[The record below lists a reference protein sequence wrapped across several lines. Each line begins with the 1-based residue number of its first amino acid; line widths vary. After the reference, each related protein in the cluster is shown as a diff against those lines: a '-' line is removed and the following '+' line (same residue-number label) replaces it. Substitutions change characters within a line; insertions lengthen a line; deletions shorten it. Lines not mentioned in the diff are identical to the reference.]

1 MQAVTTVLAV
11 EYAGLTVIGHVREH
25 NEDRLGWVAI
35 DGEAP
40 YVTPAEEHNLAASVA
55 RSGLGLVFAV
65 ADGLGGYGGGEVASG
80 MAVESS
86 LGQAQRSL
94 AAGGRVPGIL
104 RDAFNRAN
112 QAILDAAISG
122 QGGRKM
128 QSTLSTLVM
137 TPGEAHLGHVGD
149 SRVYRR
155 RAGEL
160 ELLTTDHSQVMEL
173 LTTDHSQVM
182 ELLRMHIITPEQAIE
197 HPARYALTRSVG
209 GNLMVRTD
217 IRNESLERQDTFLLC
232 SDGLWSNVTSS
243 EITAALAEPP
253 AETCRALVDLA
264 LERGGEDNAT
274 AMVVRVREAGQR
286 PEAPQG
292 WRRLFS

>member
-55 RSGLGLVFAV
+55 KSGLGLVFAV

-173 LTTDHSQVM
+173 L
-182 ELLRMHIITPEQAIE
+182 RMHIITPEQAIT

-209 GNLMVRTD
+209 GDITVRTD
-217 IRNESLERQDTFLLC
+217 VRNERLEPDDTFLLC

>member
-1 MQAVTTVLAV
+1 MQAVTSALAV

-25 NEDRLGWVAI
+25 NEDRLGWVAL
-35 DGEAP
+35 DGGAP
-40 YVTPAEEHNLAASVA
+40 FVTPPEEHTLTQSVA
-55 RSGLGLVFAV
+55 TSDLGLVFAV

-80 MAVESS
+80 MAVEAS
-86 LGQAQRSL
+86 LEQTQKNL
-94 AAGGRVPGIL
+94 AGGGRVPGTL

-122 QGGRKM
+122 KGGRKM
-128 QSTLSTLVM
+128 QSTLSALVI

-155 RAGEL
+155 REGEL
-160 ELLTTDHSQVMEL
+160 EL

-209 GNLMVRTD
+209 GNIMVRID
-217 IRNESLERQDTFLLC
+217 IRNERLEKDDTFLLC

-243 EITAALAEPP
+243 EVAEALNLQP
-253 AETCRALVDLA
+253 ADACKRLVDLA
-264 LERGGEDNAT
+264 LERGGDDNAT
-274 AMVVRVREAGQR
+274 AMVIRVREAGQR

>member
-1 MQAVTTVLAV
+1 VAKSEV
-11 EYAGLTVIGHVREH
+11 GLI
-25 NEDRLGWVAI
+25 
-35 DGEAP
+35 
-40 YVTPAEEHNLAASVA
+40 
-55 RSGLGLVFAV
+55 FAV

-80 MAVESS
+80 MAVEAS
-86 LGQAQRSL
+86 LGQAQKSL
-94 AAGGRVPGIL
+94 AGGGRVPATL

-112 QAILDAAISG
+112 QAILDAAIG
-122 QGGRKM
+122 GKGGRKM
-128 QSTLSTLVM
+128 QSTLSALVI

-155 RAGEL
+155 REGEL
-160 ELLTTDHSQVMEL
+160 EL

-182 ELLRMHIITPEQAIE
+182 ELLRMHIITPEQAVE

-209 GNLMVRTD
+209 GDIMVRID
-217 IRNESLERQDTFLLC
+217 IRNERLEPEDTFLLC

-243 EITAALAEPP
+243 EVASALSLQPDEACK
-253 AETCRALVDLA
+253 TLVDLA
-264 LERGGEDNAT
+264 LGRGGDDNAT
-274 AMVVRVREAGQR
+274 AMVIRVREAGQR

>member
-1 MQAVTTVLAV
+1 MQAVISTLAV
-11 EYAGLTVIGHVREH
+11 EYAGLTVIGKVREH
-25 NEDRLGWVAI
+25 NEDRLGWVAL
-35 DGEAP
+35 DGAAP
-40 YVTPAEEHNLAASVA
+40 FITPAEEHTLTQSVA
-55 RSGLGLVFAV
+55 TSDVGLVFAV

-80 MAVESS
+80 MAGEAS
-86 LGQAQRSL
+86 LSQTQKGL
-94 AAGGRVPGIL
+94 VGGSRVPGTL

-112 QAILDAAISG
+112 QAILDAALSG
-122 QGGRKM
+122 KGGRKM
-128 QSTLSTLVM
+128 QSTLSALVI

-155 RAGEL
+155 REGEL
-160 ELLTTDHSQVMEL
+160 EL

-209 GNLMVRTD
+209 NDITVRTD
-217 IRNESLERQDTFLLC
+217 IRSESLDAEDAFLLC

-243 EITAALAEPP
+243 EISKAMDRSP
-253 AETCRALVDLA
+253 AEACRWLVDLA
-264 LERGGEDNAT
+264 LGRGGDDNAT
-274 AMVVRVREAGQR
+274 AMAIRVRTAGQR
-286 PEAPQG
+286 PEVPQG

>member
-1 MQAVTTVLAV
+1 MQAVTTALAV

-55 RSGLGLVFAV
+55 TSGLGLVFAV

-122 QGGRKM
+122 HGGRKM

-173 LTTDHSQVM
+173 L
-182 ELLRMHIITPEQAIE
+182 RMHIITPEQAIT

-209 GNLMVRTD
+209 GDITVRTD
-217 IRNESLERQDTFLLC
+217 VRNERLEPDDTFLLC

-243 EITAALAEPP
+243 EIAAALVQPP
-253 AETCRALVDLA
+253 AETCRALVNLA

-286 PEAPQG
+286 PDAPQG

>member
-1 MQAVTTVLAV
+1 MQAVTSTLAV

-25 NEDRLGWVAI
+25 NEDRLGWAAL
-35 DGEAP
+35 DGGAP
-40 YVTPAEEHNLAASVA
+40 FVTPPEEHALTQSVA
-55 RSGLGLVFAV
+55 TSDLGLVFAV

-80 MAVESS
+80 MAVEAS
-86 LGQAQRSL
+86 LSQTQKGL
-94 AAGGRVPGIL
+94 AGGSRVPGTL

-112 QAILDAAISG
+112 QAILDAALSG
-122 QGGRKM
+122 KGGRKM
-128 QSTLSTLVM
+128 QSTLSALVI

-155 RAGEL
+155 REGEL
-160 ELLTTDHSQVMEL
+160 EL

-209 GNLMVRTD
+209 GNLMVRID
-217 IRNESLERQDTFLLC
+217 IRNERLEQDDTFLLC

-243 EITAALAEPP
+243 EVSEALNLQP
-253 AETCRALVDLA
+253 AEACKRLVDLA
-264 LERGGEDNAT
+264 LERGGDDNAT
-274 AMVVRVREAGQR
+274 AMVIRVREAGQR
-286 PEAPQG
+286 PESPQG

>member
-1 MQAVTTVLAV
+1 MQAVTSSLAV

-25 NEDRLGWVAI
+25 NEDRLGWVAV
-35 DGEAP
+35 DGDAP
-40 YVTPAEEHNLAASVA
+40 YVTPATEHTLTETQITSE
-55 RSGLGLVFAV
+55 LGLVFAV

-80 MAVESS
+80 MAVEAS
-86 LGQAQRSL
+86 LTQVQKGISG
-94 AAGGRVPGIL
+94 GGRIPGTL
-104 RDAFNRAN
+104 RDAFNLAN
-112 QAILDAAISG
+112 HTILDAAITG
-122 QGGRKM
+122 VGGRKM
-128 QSTLSTLVM
+128 QSTLSTLVI

-155 RAGEL
+155 RDGEL
-160 ELLTTDHSQVMEL
+160 EL

-209 GNLMVRTD
+209 GDITVRTD
-217 IRNESLERQDTFLLC
+217 VRNERVERGDTFLLC

-243 EITAALAEPP
+243 EIASALRLGAAEA
-253 AETCRALVDLA
+253 CRKLVDLA
-264 LERGGEDNAT
+264 LERGGDDNAT
-274 AMVVRVREAGQR
+274 AMVVCVREAGQR

>member
-1 MQAVTTVLAV
+1 MSQALVV

-25 NEDRLGWVAI
+25 NEDRFGWVAL
-35 DGEAP
+35 DGEPP
-40 YVTPAEEHNLAASVA
+40 YVTPPAEHAIGESTAS
-55 RSGLGLVFAV
+55 SGIGFVFAV
-65 ADGLGGYGGGEVASG
+65 ADGLGGYGGGEIAAG
-80 MAVESS
+80 MAVDAS
-86 LGQAQRSL
+86 LAQAQRAL
-94 AAGGRVPGIL
+94 AGGSRVSGTL

-112 QAILDAAISG
+112 GAILDAALSG
-122 QGGRKM
+122 RGGRKM
-128 QSTLSTLVM
+128 QSTLSALVI

-155 RAGEL
+155 REGEL
-160 ELLTTDHSQVMEL
+160 EL

-182 ELLRMHIITPEQAIE
+182 ELLRMHIISPEQAID

-209 GNLMVRTD
+209 NDITVRTD
-217 IRNESLERQDTFLLC
+217 IRSESLDADDAFLLC

-243 EITAALAEPP
+243 EISKAMDRSP
-253 AETCRALVDLA
+253 AEACRLLVDLA
-264 LERGGEDNAT
+264 LGRGGDDNAT
-274 AMVVRVREAGQR
+274 AMAIRVRAAGQR

>member
-1 MQAVTTVLAV
+1 VQAVTANLSV
-11 EYAGLTVIGHVREH
+11 EYAGLTVIGLVREH
-25 NEDRLGWVAI
+25 NEDRLGWVAL
-35 DGEAP
+35 DSGEP
-40 YVTPAEEHNLAASVA
+40 QITPAAEHIFEQTGAASDI
-55 RSGLGLVFAV
+55 GLVFAV

-86 LGQAQRSL
+86 LKQAQKSL
-94 AAGGRVPGIL
+94 SGGGRIPSAL
-104 RDAFNRAN
+104 RDAFNLAN
-112 QAILDAAISG
+112 NTIMDGALTG
-122 QGGRKM
+122 KGGRKM
-128 QSTLSTLVM
+128 QSTLSMLVL
-137 TPGEAHLGHVGD
+137 TPGEANLGHVGD

-155 RAGEL
+155 REGEL
-160 ELLTTDHSQVMEL
+160 EL

-209 GNLMVRTD
+209 GSLMVRAD
-217 IRNESLERQDTFLLC
+217 VRNERLEADDIFLLC

-243 EITAALAEPP
+243 EIAAALAREP
-253 AETCRALVDLA
+253 AEACRELVDLA
-264 LERGGEDNAT
+264 LGRGGDDNAT

-286 PEAPQG
+286 PETPQG

>member
-1 MQAVTTVLAV
+1 MQAVTTALAV

-35 DGEAP
+35 DGDAP

-55 RSGLGLVFAV
+55 TSGLGLVFAV
-65 ADGLGGYGGGEVASG
+65 ADGLGGYGGGEIASG
-80 MAVESS
+80 MAVAAS
-86 LGQAQRSL
+86 LDQAQRSL
-94 AAGGRVPGIL
+94 AGGGRIPGIL
-104 RDAFNRAN
+104 RDAFNWAN
-112 QAILDAAISG
+112 QAILDAAIAG
-122 QGGRKM
+122 RGGRKM

-155 RAGEL
+155 RAGDL
-160 ELLTTDHSQVMEL
+160 EL

-182 ELLRMHIITPEQAIE
+182 ELLRMHIITPEQAIT

-209 GNLMVRTD
+209 GDITVRTD
-217 IRNESLERQDTFLLC
+217 VRNERLEQDDTFLLC
-232 SDGLWSNVTSS
+232 SDGLWSNVTST
-243 EITAALAEPP
+243 EIAAALARPP
-253 AETCRALVDLA
+253 AETCRTLVDLA
-264 LERGGEDNAT
+264 LERGGDDNAT
-274 AMVVRVREAGQR
+274 AMAIRVREAGQR
-286 PEAPQG
+286 PETPQG

>member
-1 MQAVTTVLAV
+1 MQAVTASLAV

-25 NEDRLGWVAI
+25 NEDRLGWVAL
-35 DGEAP
+35 DGDEP
-40 YVTPAEEHNLAASVA
+40 YVTPAAEHALTQTTLTSD
-55 RSGLGLVFAV
+55 LGLAFAV

-80 MAVESS
+80 MAVEAILNHARKGIS
-86 LGQAQRSL
+86 
-94 AAGGRVPGIL
+94 GGARIPGIL

-112 QAILDAAISG
+112 HEILDAAISG
-122 QGGRKM
+122 RGGRKM
-128 QSTLSTLVM
+128 QSTLSTLVI

-155 RAGEL
+155 REGEL
-160 ELLTTDHSQVMEL
+160 EL

-209 GNLMVRTD
+209 GDITVRTD
-217 IRNESLERQDTFLLC
+217 IRNERVEQGDCFLLC

-243 EITAALAEPP
+243 QIANALELDAAA
-253 AETCRALVDLA
+253 ACRKLIDLA
-264 LERGGEDNAT
+264 LERGGDDNAT

-286 PEAPQG
+286 PETPQG

>member
-1 MQAVTTVLAV
+1 VQAVTATLSV
-11 EYAGLTVIGHVREH
+11 EYAGLTVIGLVREH
-25 NEDRLGWVAI
+25 NEDRLGWIAL
-35 DGEAP
+35 DNGEP
-40 YVTPAEEHNLAASVA
+40 QITPAAEHIFPQAAASSEV
-55 RSGLGLVFAV
+55 GLVFAV

-80 MAVESS
+80 MAVEAC
-86 LGQAQRSL
+86 LTQAKKGLSG
-94 AAGGRVPGIL
+94 GGRIPSTL
-104 RDAFNRAN
+104 RDAFNLAN
-112 QAILDAAISG
+112 HTIMDGALTG
-122 QGGRKM
+122 KGGRKM
-128 QSTLSTLVM
+128 QSTLSMLVL

-155 RAGEL
+155 REGEL
-160 ELLTTDHSQVMEL
+160 EL

-209 GNLMVRTD
+209 GSLMVRAD
-217 IRNESLERQDTFLLC
+217 IRSERLEADDIYLLC
-232 SDGLWSNVTSS
+232 SDGMWSNVTSS
-243 EITAALAEPP
+243 EIAACLAHEP
-253 AETCRALVDLA
+253 ADACRELIDLA
-264 LERGGEDNAT
+264 LGRGGDDNAT

>member
-1 MQAVTTVLAV
+1 MQAVTTGLAV
-11 EYAGLTVIGHVREH
+11 ECAGLTVIGHVREH

-35 DGEAP
+35 DGEPP
-40 YVTPAEEHNLAASVA
+40 YVTPAAETGIPGTSVS
-55 RSGLGLVFAV
+55 SGLGLVFAV

-80 MAVESS
+80 MAVDAI
-86 LGQAQRSL
+86 LGHTQRIL
-94 AAGGRVPGIL
+94 AGGGRVAGTL

-112 QAILDAAISG
+112 HAILDAAISG

-128 QSTLSTLVM
+128 QSTLSALVF

-155 RAGEL
+155 RDGDL
-160 ELLTTDHSQVMEL
+160 ELLTS
-173 LTTDHSQVM
+173 DHSQVM
-182 ELLRMHIITPEQAIE
+182 ELLRLHIISPEEAIE

-209 GNLMVRTD
+209 GDITVRVDVRSERLETD
-217 IRNESLERQDTFLLC
+217 DIFLLC

-243 EITAALAEPP
+243 EIAEALSEPP
-253 AETCRALVDLA
+253 ADACRRLVDLA
-264 LERGGEDNAT
+264 LERGGDDNAT
-274 AMVVRVREAGQR
+274 AMAIRVREAGQR
-286 PEAPQG
+286 PETPQG